1 MVTKGLARPFVDRAI
16 DAINSSQLTV
26 QIQIT
31 GVTKMKSVSSRM
43 KIRENDNETDAQ
55 LKYSYSETDFTTK

>member
-43 KIRENDNETDAQ
+43 KIRENDNETDAR